1 MLTSAAIFPNVSRP
15 NCLRDIKW
23 LCAESNRK
31 RRQVRL
37 AAKSLTLPSSKERF
51 RKITA
56 IWSTRCPSIS
66 LMPSFRGGWNRDSQ
80 IHSPDVPSTT
90 EENII
95 YLYWYC
101 TIIDIS
107 NLFKNTSSLTYHETC
122 FCQIWGHVL
131 HYHQQ
136 CLSKTVMRN
145 YYT

>member
-1 MLTSAAIFPNVSRP
+1 MLTSAAIFPKVSRP
-15 NCLRDIKW
+15 NCLREIKW

-66 LMPSFRGGWNRDSQ
+66 LMPSFRGGWNKDSQ
-80 IHSPDVPSTT
+80 IHSPGVPSIKEKIKFVLKLVPHLLLLIFESYYKT
-90 EENII
+90 
-95 YLYWYC
+95 
-101 TIIDIS
+101 
-107 NLFKNTSSLTYHETC
+107 SLTYHGTC
-122 FCQIWGHVL
+122 FCQKWGHVL
-131 HYHQQ
+131 HCHQQ